1 MYAVTALESLQSI
14 KGIVAIIAVAAAFIG
29 LALEYA
35 SITLSSDREGSLAV
49 SIVGAGVV
57 ALGIASEYGLHLEL
71 SEIIISRMQEMHCE
85 INASQQ
91 KAISEIAI
99 LAAPAKE
106 HAASADERTGATN
119 AENCKH

>member
-1 MYAVTALESLQSI
+1 MDTLASLASL
-14 KGIVAIIAVAAAFIG
+14 KSTNGILAIIAVAAAFIG
-29 LALEYA
+29 LALEYV
-35 SITLSSDREGSLAV
+35 SIFLYSDREGSFAV

-57 ALGIASEYGLHLEL
+57 ALGIASEYGLHLES

-91 KAISEIAI
+91 KAITEIAI
-99 LAAPAKE
+99 QAAPAKE

-119 AENCKH
+119 AEICKH